1 MAFRYRFIIEGFIEI
16 STERS
21 PTQIRNAFVVAD
33 PSVRNAIKKIYR
45 DKVALDG
52 SGETVILNWQ
62 LHTDNVTP
70 LDGGPD
76 VDLDEGTTEETEP
89 VA

>member
-1 MAFRYRFIIEGFIEI
+1 MAFRYRFILEGHIDI
-16 STERS
+16 STERT
-21 PTQIRNAFVVAD
+21 PAQIRNAFVGAA
-33 PSVRNAIKKIYR
+33 PSVRQAIKTIYR

-52 SGETVILNWQ
+52 SGETVILDWQ

-70 LDGGPD
+70 LDGGPE
-76 VDLDEGTTEETEP
+76 VDLDEGDTEESEP